1 MILPKGKP
9 MTPSD
14 KRLAPRQAVRLRVDL
29 KPLRHEEVR
38 DILEGQGYDELEYSS
53 LSLTKPRAGMMP
65 ARIRDLSLSGMRIE
79 GPVSLGTGEAAAVDL
94 HLPDERVVLKVL
106 GEVVWSQTAP
116 DASQPHSFGL
126 RFAALEEDGVHRL
139 KNFLSLAPQGA

>member
-1 MILPKGKP
+1 

-29 KPLRHEEVR
+29 KPLRHDEVR
-38 DILEGQGYDELEYSS
+38 DILEGQGYDELEFSS
-53 LSLTKPRAGMMP
+53 LSLTKPRTGMLP
-65 ARIRDLSLSGMRIE
+65 ARIRDISLSGARIE
-79 GPVSLGTGEAAAVDL
+79 GPVSMGTGEATAIDL

-106 GEVVWSQTAP
+106 GEVVWSTTAS
-116 DASQPHSFGL
+116 DANQPHSFGL

-139 KNFLSLAPQGA
+139 KNFLSLMPQGV

>member
-1 MILPKGKP
+1 

-38 DILEGQGYDELEYSS
+38 DILEGQGYDELEFSS
-53 LSLTKPRAGMMP
+53 LSLAKPRTGMMP
-65 ARIRDLSLSGMRIE
+65 ARIRDISLSGVRVE
-79 GPVSLGTGEAAAVDL
+79 GPVSLGTGEAAAIDL
-94 HLPDERVVLKVL
+94 HLPDERVVLKAL
-106 GEVVWSQTAP
+106 GEVVWSHSAADP
-116 DASQPHSFGL
+116 NQPHSFGL

-139 KNFLSLAPQGA
+139 KNFLSLVPQGV